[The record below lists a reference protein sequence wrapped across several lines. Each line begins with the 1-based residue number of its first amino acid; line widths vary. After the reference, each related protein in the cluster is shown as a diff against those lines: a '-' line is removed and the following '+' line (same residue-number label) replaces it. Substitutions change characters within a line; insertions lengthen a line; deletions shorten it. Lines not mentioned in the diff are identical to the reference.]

1 MQGIVL
7 AAGLGSRM
15 KELTKNS
22 TKSMVEVNGITLI
35 ERLLKQF
42 ESFNLDKVVVVDGY
56 KSEVMENYIRSLDL
70 QIPIEFVTNEI
81 YDETNNIYSVYLAK
95 EKFQEDDTILV
106 ESDLIFA
113 DDVLKKVIDSNDSNL
128 AVVSKFES
136 WMDGTVV
143 KYDQDNNIVDF
154 IDKQNFNFNCT
165 SEYYK
170 TVNIYRFSKE
180 FSKNVY
186 FPFMEAQ
193 MKAFG
198 KNEYYETVLKTIS
211 HLDPSMIKA
220 LDIGDIPW
228 YEIDDKQDLS
238 IASSLF
244 NTTPEKKLMDLEKR
258 YGGYWRYPKVIDF
271 CYLVNPF
278 YPPEK
283 LVEELRSNFNRLLTD
298 YPSGQE
304 VNCSLISK
312 YYNIPTENIV
322 VGNGA
327 AELIKSLMENLTG
340 KFGIISPTFEE
351 YPNRLSKSQIIRY
364 YPQNSNFSYSSD
376 DIISFFTKNLV
387 DNIVLINPDNPSGNY
402 IPKKEILKILDWSQE
417 NNVNIILDES
427 FTDFVDMEESP
438 SLIERENFNNYSN
451 LYLVKSIS
459 KSFGV
464 PGVRL
469 GFLMSGNVK
478 LIQKIKKDVS
488 IWNINSFGEFY
499 LQIFEKYKKDY
510 QSGLKLFY
518 EVRKE
523 MYMNLSTV
531 EGLEVIPSQSNY
543 FTCRI
548 TNGVS
553 ARALAVNLLDKEK
566 ILIKDLSSKDGFNN
580 GEYIRVAIKRS
591 NENELLIKSLINFL
605 AK

>member
-402 IPKKEILKILDWSQE
+402 IPKIEILKILDWSQE

-438 SLIERENFNNYSN
+438 SLIERENFTNYSN

-469 GFLMSGNVK
+469 GFLMSGNFK